1 MSAHDPVYLIDG
13 SAFIYRAYHA
23 ITPLSNHEGL
33 PTHAVYGFTNILLR
47 VIKEKNPTFLAI
59 AFDFRG
65 PTFRKEIYSDYKANR
80 PSMPEDLACQLPYVK
95 KIVTAHNILSL
106 EQQGYEAD
114 DLIAS
119 AVARLT
125 RKNFPVVI
133 VSGDKD
139 LLQLVSD
146 KVTFWDP
153 MQDKIIDPA
162 GVLKKYN
169 VTPSQLLDFF
179 SLVGDSSD
187 NIPGVAGIGP
197 KTAEK
202 LINQFGSLE
211 QLYAG
216 LDQIPQAG
224 LKEKLGKNRD
234 NAFLSRQ
241 LIKLK
246 EELEVPDTGADY
258 LLRAPDSTS
267 LRELYTYLGFSRL
280 LKRDLEPPPTLDCS
294 GFQLVDSADGLS
306 SLVEQLRKASLLVL
320 DTETS
325 SLDPLEAELV
335 GISLCDGLDRGYYI
349 PFGHKNAEGLRVEG
363 QLPREQVLSLL
374 QPLFDDDSLPKL
386 GHNLKFDLQVLEN
399 HGVHLK
405 GQLLDSMIASYLIDP
420 SRRTHR
426 LDDLSEELLAKRL
439 TSFAEVTKGDRRPDA
454 FVYVT
459 PAAAKDYSCEDVIAT
474 LMLWNHFKPQLETF
488 KLWDLFV
495 TLEMEMV
502 PILARM
508 ERAGILVDP
517 KILAEMS
524 KEFSHELE
532 SLEEKI
538 YVLAGE
544 PFNINSTRQLAE
556 ILFDRLKLPYGRK
569 TKTGYSTDVSVLEK
583 LARYH
588 DLPAT
593 IIAHRNLFKLKST
606 YVDKLA
612 GLIHPRTGRVHT
624 SFNQTVTATGRL
636 SSSNPNLQNIPIR
649 TPEGQRLREAFIAAP
664 GHLFLSADYSQI
676 DLRVLAHYSQDIG
689 LLAAF
694 RAGEDI
700 HAKTA
705 AEIFQV
711 NRSLITP
718 QMRRVAKTINFGIV
732 YGMSAFGLASQLD
745 LSRREANLFIS
756 RYFDH
761 YPGVR
766 KFMDEIVQQA
776 QIDGFVT
783 TLLNRRRLLPEIRS
797 ANKTRREFAERTAI
811 NTPIQGTAADIIK
824 LATIKAQRSIGKKG
838 LQAELILQIHDELV
852 FEVPEREM
860 EKTAAT
866 VKESMESVLK
876 LDVPLVVNIS
886 TGRNLAEV

>member
-824 LATIKAQRSIGKKG
+824 LATIKTQRAIGKKG